1 VLRQNYLLKQKLSVK
16 KYNMRKNT
24 KLYNEKSSKELEIES
39 TGIREE
45 IAKMKLSFKSNPPKD
60 TNILTKKRK
69 QLAVL
74 LTVLSGK
81 KQV

>member
-1 VLRQNYLLKQKLSVK
+1 MK
-16 KYNMRKNT
+16 KIT
-24 KLYNEKSSKELEIES
+24 KTYREKTSKELIKETQS
-39 TGIREE
+39 LREE
-45 IAKMKLSFKSNPPKD
+45 MAKLQLSFKSNPPKD
-60 TNILTKKRK
+60 TNLLMKKRK